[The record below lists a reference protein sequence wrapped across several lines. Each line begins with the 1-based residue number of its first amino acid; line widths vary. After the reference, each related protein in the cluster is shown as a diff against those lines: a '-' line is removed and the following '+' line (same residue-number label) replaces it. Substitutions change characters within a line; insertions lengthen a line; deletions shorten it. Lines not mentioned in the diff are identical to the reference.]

1 MKTNKDLYTRG
12 QLERELS
19 QKIQAFYR
27 SHLGHKPSKVTSQIF
42 GTKLALIIEDSI
54 TSPEQILVEEGKD
67 DLAKKVSSNLRD
79 AIKPDLKKLIE
90 EITKVEVVDMLSD
103 ATLETGR
110 TGIIVI
116 LNQTP
121 EMRDLET
128 APKNKNKEV
137 NKLGTSD
144 K

>member
-1 MKTNKDLYTRG
+1 MTQELYTRG

-27 SHLGHKPSKVTSQIF
+27 SHLGHRPSKVTCQIF
-42 GTKLALIIEDSI
+42 NTKLAVIIEDSI
-54 TSPEQILVEEGKD
+54 TNAEQILFDEGKN
-67 DLAKKVSSNLRD
+67 DLANKVRSSLDN

-90 EITKVEVVDMLSD
+90 EITKVTVLDMLSD

-116 LNQTP
+116 LEESPQVRNS
-121 EMRDLET
+121 ENS
-128 APKNKNKEV
+128 PKRKE
-137 NKLGTSD
+137 KS
-144 K
+144 